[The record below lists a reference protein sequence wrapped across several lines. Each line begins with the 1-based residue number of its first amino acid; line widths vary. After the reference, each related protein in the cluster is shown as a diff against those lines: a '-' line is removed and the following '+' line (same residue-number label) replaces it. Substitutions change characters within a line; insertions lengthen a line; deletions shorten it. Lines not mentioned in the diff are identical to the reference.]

1 MRVAALVVLSF
12 LALADISAS
21 ADAPRAVQPALETQL
36 AAELDARG
44 LGDDRLVA
52 TTVYSW
58 TSESQAAELRRTRT
72 LLTLG
77 ADGGSTRSPY
87 QRSLDELAVDPHALP
102 SDVALARALTSSPDL
117 SARRYAWVSPH
128 GTAIPRGQRSYGPV
142 LLSMTL
148 AEDALFARFAPRERP
163 SFRVVDARGET
174 VDASALLA
182 DPSRLA
188 SVVHV
193 RDDDPHGPYREII
206 VHGGRTRSAVQ
217 CWSMGTSA
225 VSARIEADRILVS
238 RLRRVA
244 RPRRALPL
252 APFWAAGP
260 PRDGDRRWTARWAR
274 TMPFDTTRHRFT
286 PGALTEIER
295 VLSVRVRQR
304 VTPIDTCTHE

>member
-1 MRVAALVVLSF
+1 MRVAALVVVSF
-12 LALADISAS
+12 LALAGLSAS
-21 ADAPRAVQPALETQL
+21 ADAPRAVEPDVETQL
-36 AAELDARG
+36 AADLDARG
-44 LGDDRLVA
+44 LGDDRFVA

-58 TSESQAAELRRTRT
+58 TSESQAAELGRTRA

-87 QRSLDELAVDPHALP
+87 QRSLDELAMDHHAP
-102 SDVALARALTSSPDL
+102 ASDVGLARLLTSSPDL

-128 GTAIPRGQRSYGPV
+128 GTAIPRGVRSYGPV

-148 AEDALFARFAPRERP
+148 AEDALFARFAPSERP

-174 VDASALLA
+174 VDSSVLFA

-193 RDDDPHGPYREII
+193 RHDDPHGPYREII

-217 CWSMGTSA
+217 CWSMGTST
-225 VSARIEADRILVS
+225 VSARIEADRVLVS

-252 APFWAAGP
+252 APFWASRP
-260 PRDGDRRWTARWAR
+260 PADGDRRWTARWAR
-274 TMPFDTTRHRFT
+274 SMPFDTSRHRFT
-286 PGALTEIER
+286 PSVLAELER
-295 VLSVRVRQR
+295 VLSARVRQR
-304 VTPIDTCTHE
+304 VTPIDSCTRE